1 MSELK
6 KNLCNI
12 TSTTRNHVYE
22 YLIIMLF
29 SLQSTKEGA
38 WSINMTPAE
47 RAKVKSTLCH
57 QFFFVFVFLTLCI
70 IDFRFSWPLNA
81 PDAVIKSFYYKPWF
95 SFSYVSH
102 LPPAPLQHTLL
113 STTSSLAP
121 VSLILFIIP
130 SSCDPDFLYVT
141 DLS

>member
-12 TSTTRNHVYE
+12 TSTSRNHVYE
-22 YLIIMLF
+22 YLIILFF

-57 QFFFVFVFLTLCI
+57 QFVNTVHY
-70 IDFRFSWPLNA
+70 R
-81 PDAVIKSFYYKPWF
+81 
-95 SFSYVSH
+95 
-102 LPPAPLQHTLL
+102 LL
-113 STTSSLAP
+113 FQLALKC
-121 VSLILFIIP
+121 S
-130 SSCDPDFLYVT
+130 
-141 DLS
+141 